1 MALAIEVL
9 PPVAPTGW
17 WVEEAETEVRAGR
30 RGGGWVGRPA
40 ERVIAAAGEK
50 GTQSAAGQEA
60 HCAEV

>member
-9 PPVAPTGW
+9 PSIALAGW
-17 WVEEAETEVRAGR
+17 WVEEAKTEVRAAA
-30 RGGGWVGRPA
+30 A
-40 ERVIAAAGEK
+40 EQVITAAGEK